1 MIYEFVD
8 ERGVVVE
15 LAMPANDAPDIG
27 AVIEHDGRLLKR
39 IVSMPAR
46 PTNIWKPYV
55 SSRLPRNLDGVEK
68 TKDGKAVVRTQAQER
83 NLAARLGME
92 RE

>member
-8 ERGVVVE
+8 ERGVLVE
-15 LAMPANDAPDIG
+15 VAMPSDDAPDIG
-27 AVIEHDGRLLKR
+27 AVIERDGRLLKR
-39 IVSMPAR
+39 IASLPPK
-46 PTNIWKPYV
+46 PTAIWKPYV
-55 SSRLPRNLDGVEK
+55 SSRLPRNLEGVEK